1 MYRKHPVAIY
11 LLAFIDLA
19 IVVKDEFTIIHKERL
34 MYLNGLH
41 YLNVPL
47 TIDSIYLRKLP
58 LKLGSVQWQVSFPL
72 DPFQSKNECQQV
84 EWIKLLRQKLQKSK
98 LYFARLVISMKKWHR
113 FPGNLCFH
121 VLHYEKYLHGP
132 GAPRGYAPDQLC
144 NCIVHEIVCQL
155 GIPCTIHLHDWS
167 GSTATQCS
175 GPCKYFSYITAFQ
188 GLNLFIIATVGVK
201 YPFQ

>member
-72 DPFQSKNECQQV
+72 DPF
-84 EWIKLLRQKLQKSK
+84 
-98 LYFARLVISMKKWHR
+98 
-113 FPGNLCFH
+113 
-121 VLHYEKYLHGP
+121 
-132 GAPRGYAPDQLC
+132 
-144 NCIVHEIVCQL
+144 
-155 GIPCTIHLHDWS
+155 
-167 GSTATQCS
+167 
-175 GPCKYFSYITAFQ
+175 
-188 GLNLFIIATVGVK
+188 
-201 YPFQ
+201 